1 METRTK
7 SKNRDIPQK
16 KSDGTLAKKIKLETD
31 VIDSAETSILK
42 KNCQFCH
49 QMHPKSKAC
58 RQNKIGYIENN
69 YFNTQFLI

>member
-7 SKNRDIPQK
+7 SKNCDLPQK

-42 KNCQFCH
+42 KNCQ
-49 QMHPKSKAC
+49 MHLKSKAC
-58 RQNKIGYIENN
+58 RQNKKG
-69 YFNTQFLI
+69 